1 MMNSENNAPP
11 AHELYSR
18 HIDGTDGSGI
28 APRLWGPIPQTM
40 GNAYK
45 LLVKK
50 RADYGPAHGEL
61 EELKKAMKDNL
72 RRLGILT
79 SMVTDGIDH
88 LDRGVIETGQQPM
101 CLGGPSL
108 VLNKIAY
115 IHSLSN
121 LGDEGFTPLFYV
133 ADYDGVQP
141 ELLNIRLPS
150 PSSRGLVLSYP
161 VGQGMENAPIYRLGN
176 PPEDWL
182 RETLERIEG
191 NLKGVLGGV
200 GVETQSS
207 ALRNLAH
214 ATTVL
219 KSTYYSTE
227 NVSEWSTKIL
237 GTLVNLEACLGG
249 PIYAFSMQVTR
260 HLFQGGY
267 ELLLGEPNRSRFIE
281 ASNEACELVE
291 TSGFRS
297 GIGLREKDYVP
308 FFLECP
314 HPGCNGARVELKYR
328 RSEGSPTASV
338 SGRCAKC
345 GETHEHS
352 FNAGSPDLTE
362 MISYINPRVDSRQ
375 VIVDSVI
382 PVLAHVGGPG
392 ETSYYAEVI
401 PAAEAI
407 GIPFPVYLRY
417 TRTFYNTPWSEAQ
430 ATRLKDRGHP
440 TLADSELFPSLGKWV
455 EARNSSNVEGLRQ
468 AHEGIK
474 TSIEGTFSELL
485 KRLEAL
491 QSDVEAIKARLSE
504 SGDRRPLIEEMR
516 EKQGEAKD
524 IEQYLSTAFGRFSP
538 EKFGQEVNW
547 AWLDLVAVS
556 DIKDL
561 VGVYLREYNRNTPN
575 SSIFYVN
582 L

>member
-1 MMNSENNAPP
+1 MNSEYNAPP

-18 HIDGTDGSGI
+18 HVDGTDGSGV
-28 APRLWGPIPQTM
+28 APRLWGPIPSTM
-40 GNAYK
+40 GDAYR

-50 RADYGPAHGEL
+50 REDYGTAPREL
-61 EELKKAMKDNL
+61 EELKKTMKDNL

-79 SMVTDGIDH
+79 SRVSDGIDR

-115 IHSLSN
+115 IHSLSG
-121 LGDEGFTPLFYV
+121 LGDDGFTSLFYV

-161 VGQGMENAPIYRLGN
+161 VGQGMEETPIYRLGN

-182 RETLERIEG
+182 IETLERIEG

-200 GVETQSS
+200 GLEAQSF

-214 ATTVL
+214 AFTVL
-219 KSTYYSTE
+219 KSTYYSTD

-237 GTLVNLEACLGG
+237 GTLVNLEACLGV
-249 PIYAFSMQVTR
+249 PMYAFSMQGTR

-291 TSGFRS
+291 SSGFSS

-314 HPGCNGARVELKYR
+314 NPGCTGARVELKYR
-328 RSEGSPTASV
+328 RSEGSPMASV
-338 SGRCAKC
+338 SGKCAKC

-352 FNAGSPDLTE
+352 FDAGSPDLTE
-362 MISYINPRVDSRQ
+362 MIDYINPRVDSRQ

-417 TRTFYNTPWSEAQ
+417 TRTFYNTPWSEVQ
-430 ATRLKDRGHP
+430 ATRLKASGHLP
-440 TLADSELFPSLGKWV
+440 LANSELFPALGRWV
-455 EARNSSNVEGLRQ
+455 EARNFGDIEGLRR
-468 AHEGIK
+468 AH
-474 TSIEGTFSELL
+474 
-485 KRLEAL
+485 
-491 QSDVEAIKARLSE
+491 
-504 SGDRRPLIEEMR
+504 GDI
-516 EKQGEAKD
+516 
-524 IEQYLSTAFGRFSP
+524 
-538 EKFGQEVNW
+538 
-547 AWLDLVAVS
+547 
-556 DIKDL
+556 
-561 VGVYLREYNRNTPN
+561 
-575 SSIFYVN
+575 
-582 L
+582 

>member
-1 MMNSENNAPP
+1 MKLENNAPP

-18 HIDGTDGSGI
+18 HVDGTDGSGV
-28 APRLWGPIPQTM
+28 APRLWGLIPSTM
-40 GNAYK
+40 GSAYK

-50 RADYGPAHGEL
+50 RGDYGPAPGEL
-61 EELKKAMKDNL
+61 EELKKAMKNNL

-79 SMVTDGIDH
+79 SRVSDGIDR

-115 IHSLSN
+115 IHSLSG
-121 LGDEGFTPLFYV
+121 LGDDGFTPLFYV

-161 VGQGMENAPIYRLGN
+161 VGQGMEDAPIYRLGN

-182 RETLERIEG
+182 METLERIEG
-191 NLKGVLGGV
+191 NLKGVIGGV
-200 GVETQSS
+200 GLVTQSS
-207 ALRNLAH
+207 ALKNLAH
-214 ATTVL
+214 ASTVL

-237 GTLVNLEACLGG
+237 GTLVNIEARLGV
-249 PIYAFSMQVTR
+249 PMYAFSMQGTR

-267 ELLLGEPNRSRFIE
+267 ELLLGEPNRSRFIK

-291 TSGFRS
+291 SSGFRS
-297 GIGLREKDYVP
+297 GIGLRGKDYVP

-314 HPGCNGARVELKYR
+314 HQDCHGARVELKYW

-338 SGRCAKC
+338 SGKCAKC

-352 FNAGSPDLTE
+352 FDAGHPDLTDV
-362 MISYINPRVDSRQ
+362 IKYINPRVDSRQ

-407 GIPFPVYLRY
+407 GIPFPLYLRY
-417 TRTFYNTPWSEAQ
+417 TRTFYNTPWSEVQ
-430 ATRLKDRGHP
+430 ATSLMASGHP
-440 TLADSELFPSLGKWV
+440 TLSDSELFTSLGRWV
-455 EARNSSNVEGLRQ
+455 EARNSSDDEGLRK
-468 AHEGIK
+468 AHRGIK
-474 TSIEGTFSELL
+474 TSIDETFNELL
-485 KRLEAL
+485 KQLGVL
-491 QSDVEAIKARLSE
+491 QSDIDAIKARLSDP
-504 SGDRRPLIEEMR
+504 GDRASLIKEMR
-516 EKQGEAKD
+516 EKQRVAKG
-524 IEQYLSTAFGRFSP
+524 IELYLSTAFGRFSP

-547 AWLDLVAVS
+547 SWLDLAAVS
-556 DIKDL
+556 GIVDL
-561 VGVYLREYNRNTPN
+561 MGVYLREYNENTPN
-575 SSIFYVN
+575 SSMFYVN